1 MHSRATLRS
10 PGRGVSYPVVGQIS
24 LSFGSMQSVVGFARN
39 SALPHCLRQSPSRL
53 VKRGTGTGAKRAC
66 VMAAGKCVEFS
77 KYQGLG
83 NDFILV
89 CPMHVS

>member
-1 MHSRATLRS
+1 M
-10 PGRGVSYPVVGQIS
+10 GQICITYI
-24 LSFGSMQSVVGFARN
+24 GNMQSVVGLARS

-53 VKRGTGTGAKRAC
+53 VKKCTGSGAKRAR
-66 VMAAGKCVEFS
+66 VMAAGKSVEFS

-89 CPMHVS
+89 CSLHVS